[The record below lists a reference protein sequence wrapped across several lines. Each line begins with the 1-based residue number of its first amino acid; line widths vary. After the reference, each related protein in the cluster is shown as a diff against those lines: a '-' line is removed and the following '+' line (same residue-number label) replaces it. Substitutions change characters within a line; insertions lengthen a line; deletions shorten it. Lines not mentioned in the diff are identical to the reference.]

1 MQKSTSA
8 GCIRISSGL
17 LVPICSRL
25 DFMSLDLFCAQL
37 HNLPICLLAPGQ
49 FGASQIF
56 SFPNQQ
62 AEKKQFPLFHFFA
75 EVYQYIDCIVN
86 LFSGKDF
93 PSDCITDR
101 AGNQAEEARIRTSN
115 LFVFV
120 FAIRQKKQGLGFL
133 NFWFYL
139 QSGRVSPD
147 TNF

>member
-1 MQKSTSA
+1 MA
-8 GCIRISSGL
+8 WYCIVISSGL

-25 DFMSLDLFCAQL
+25 DFMSLDLFCAKL
-37 HNLPICLLAPGQ
+37 HNFHICLLHPEQ

-56 SFPNQQ
+56 SFPNPQ
-62 AEKKQFPLFHFFA
+62 AEKTISFIIFFA
-75 EVYQYIDCIVN
+75 EVYQDIDICMIYCIVN

-101 AGNQAEEARIRTSN
+101 AGNQAEEARIRISN

-120 FAIRQKKQGLGFL
+120 FAIRQKKEGLGFL

>member
-1 MQKSTSA
+1 
-8 GCIRISSGL
+8 
-17 LVPICSRL
+17 
-25 DFMSLDLFCAQL
+25 MSLDLFCAKL
-37 HNLPICLLAPGQ
+37 HNFHICLLHPEQ
-49 FGASQIF
+49 FGANQIF
-56 SFPNQQ
+56 SFPNPQ
-62 AEKKQFPLFHFFA
+62 AEKKQFPLFYFFA

-139 QSGRVSPD
+139 QSGRVSQD

>member
-1 MQKSTSA
+1 MEFHQVYWFQYAAAWILCLLICFAPNCTTSTSVF
-8 GCIRISSGL
+8 CIRN
-17 LVPICSRL
+17 
-25 DFMSLDLFCAQL
+25 
-37 HNLPICLLAPGQ
+37 NLERAKYSVFKTLKQ
-49 FGASQIF
+49 K
-56 SFPNQQ
+56 
-62 AEKKQFPLFHFFA
+62 KKQFPLFYFFA

-101 AGNQAEEARIRTSN
+101 AGNQAEEARIRISN